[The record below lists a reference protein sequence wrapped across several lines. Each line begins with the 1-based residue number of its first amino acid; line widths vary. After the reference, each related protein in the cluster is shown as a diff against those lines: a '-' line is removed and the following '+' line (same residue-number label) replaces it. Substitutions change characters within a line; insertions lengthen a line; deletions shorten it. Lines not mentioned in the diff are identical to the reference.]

1 MCHNRF
7 ILLYLESRNNSCT
20 LIRNYCHTHTHRD
33 ILERINGTHTHIHT
47 LSLSPTH
54 IAQRI
59 DEPKKKDSSKLFG
72 VFPLFPENYIRIAIL
87 LSISVGTVPIPPTF
101 PYSPTYIKHTEH
113 KKMLGTLLF
122 LVFFSAEMFDKC
134 CGILIIFVGLVAIGC
149 LLNCI
154 SFQRNCSCRYASV

>member
-33 ILERINGTHTHIHT
+33 ILERINGTHTHT

-59 DEPKKKDSSKLFG
+59 DEPKKKRFVEAFWCLSAFPRKLHSHRNFTFHFRG
-72 VFPLFPENYIRIAIL
+72 YC
-87 LSISVGTVPIPPTF
+87 PIPPTF

-122 LVFFSAEMFDKC
+122 LDFFFRRD
-134 CGILIIFVGLVAIGC
+134 V
-149 LLNCI
+149 
-154 SFQRNCSCRYASV
+154 